1 MNCTHFQVK
10 KFSMAAIGLVMLAA
24 VVILVGIAVP
34 AQAQTYLVRFPD
46 PTTFVVNNDTSGSVS
61 PLQSAAVGDFN
72 GDGKLDVVSMENGGG
87 IFELDV
93 ALGNGDGTFGTALQP
108 VVQNTFSIGQQNP
121 YAIAVGDFN
130 GDGMLD
136 VAVWG
141 TSATLQNN
149 TINIFLGNGNGTFNW
164 SGTYQA
170 PNSANYSPGSNSLF
184 VADFNGDGV
193 LDLAALTP
201 YNGVFIFW
209 GTGTGVFQPAV
220 GYSTVDPNYPSNT
233 TAVGMA
239 VGDLNG
245 DGKIDIAVTE
255 SSGMAVL
262 LNNGNGTFGAATY
275 YGSGI
280 APFQSQKGIAIGD
293 VNGDKKNDIVIADYY
308 GNVVLYLN
316 QGSGKFAVPSVVT
329 KLGVSFPWLVSIA
342 DINAD
347 KKMDVVLTD
356 CWGEVWTFY
365 GKGNGTFTAGPI
377 YPVQYWDTA
386 PSNVILADFNGDG
399 ALDIFKA
406 GDHYWK
412 GQVALGRGDGTF
424 QTNQAYGWGVTGFG
438 HNLVTA
444 DFNGDGFPDVAFS
457 WAHSTSSVP
466 EFGVMLGSSHGALAA
481 PTYVTYLTS
490 ACSGSYPEWIAT
502 GDVSGDGKADIV
514 GTIQNY
520 SGTGC
525 PMNEVAV
532 FTGLGNGK
540 FNPPVFYSTG
550 ASAQSNDVFLAD
562 VNGDGHPDIVISNA
576 DGTISLLLNKGKG
589 TFGTASLITSVAAL
603 SPHLNALAIADF
615 NGDGKL
621 DIAAA
626 SYYPG
631 SYSDS
636 VYILLGNG
644 DGTFQAPITV
654 AAASPYVYTNT
665 LAAGDFNKDG
675 KTDLLVTLEGSTG
688 CSGYQGAAAYV
699 VLMGKG
705 DGTFTPG
712 SLHCTGGDYP
722 VYPVVGDFNGDGKL
736 DAFIPMLEEYGA
748 TSVSGPVLLQ
758 GNGDGTFNRIGEFY
772 VGATS
777 RGAVVADFNADGMP
791 DIAVLNDDDFADV
804 TYISFVTV
812 MQNATQPVS
821 VSPLTLNFGPLA
833 LGGSKALTVLLT
845 NNQTTSLAI
854 TSITVAGSGD
864 FTAKSNCGSA
874 LKAGWECTITVT
886 AKPTVLGAQ
895 TATLSIKEGVGTQTV
910 QLIITN
916 PVPGALSLVP
926 SSALVGSGGFTLTIN
941 GKNFVPTSAV
951 EWAGSP
957 RTTTFVSVTELT
969 AVINAADVAKA
980 GTFRVTVTNPT
991 PGGGTAAAIFTV
1003 DNPVPTLISIKPSS
1017 ATHGGASFTLTATG
1031 TNYVSTSV
1039 IEWNGTKLT
1048 TKHVSSTTL
1057 TTTVPAADIKT
1068 AGTAN
1073 VTVFTPTPGG
1083 GTSAPQTFTIK

>member
-1 MNCTHFQVK
+1 MSS
-10 KFSMAAIGLVMLAA
+10 FS
-24 VVILVGIAVP
+24 
-34 AQAQTYLVRFPD
+34 
-46 PTTFVVNNDTSGSVS
+46 
-61 PLQSAAVGDFN
+61 
-72 GDGKLDVVSMENGGG
+72 
-87 IFELDV
+87 
-93 ALGNGDGTFGTALQP
+93 
-108 VVQNTFSIGQQNP
+108 
-121 YAIAVGDFN
+121 
-130 GDGMLD
+130 
-136 VAVWG
+136 
-141 TSATLQNN
+141 
-149 TINIFLGNGNGTFNW
+149 
-164 SGTYQA
+164 
-170 PNSANYSPGSNSLF
+170 
-184 VADFNGDGV
+184 
-193 LDLAALTP
+193 
-201 YNGVFIFW
+201 W

-220 GYSTVDPNYPSNT
+220 GYSTVDPNYPNDT

-466 EFGVMLGSSHGALAA
+466 EFGVMLGSSHGALAK

-490 ACSGSYPEWIAT
+490 ACSASYPEWIAT

-603 SPHLNALAIADF
+603 SPHLNLWPSPISTAMASSTSRRHPIIRAPTATACISCWAMVTARSRRRSRLLPRRHTYTPTRSRRATSTRTARRICSSPSKGAL
-615 NGDGKL
+615 
-621 DIAAA
+621 
-626 SYYPG
+626 
-631 SYSDS
+631 
-636 VYILLGNG
+636 
-644 DGTFQAPITV
+644 V
-654 AAASPYVYTNT
+654 AQ
-665 LAAGDFNKDG
+665 
-675 KTDLLVTLEGSTG
+675 VTRALPPMSF
-688 CSGYQGAAAYV
+688 
-699 VLMGKG
+699 LMGKG

-748 TSVSGPVLLQ
+748 TSSPV
-758 GNGDGTFNRIGEFY
+758 RCC
-772 VGATS
+772 S
-777 RGAVVADFNADGMP
+777 RAMETA
-791 DIAVLNDDDFADV
+791 
-804 TYISFVTV
+804 
-812 MQNATQPVS
+812 
-821 VSPLTLNFGPLA
+821 PLTASASSMSGRPA
-833 LGGSKALTVLLT
+833 GAR
-845 NNQTTSLAI
+845 SL
-854 TSITVAGSGD
+854 
-864 FTAKSNCGSA
+864 
-874 LKAGWECTITVT
+874 
-886 AKPTVLGAQ
+886 P
-895 TATLSIKEGVGTQTV
+895 
-910 QLIITN
+910 
-916 PVPGALSLVP
+916 
-926 SSALVGSGGFTLTIN
+926 
-941 GKNFVPTSAV
+941 
-951 EWAGSP
+951 
-957 RTTTFVSVTELT
+957 
-969 AVINAADVAKA
+969 
-980 GTFRVTVTNPT
+980 
-991 PGGGTAAAIFTV
+991 
-1003 DNPVPTLISIKPSS
+1003 IS
-1017 ATHGGASFTLTATG
+1017 
-1031 TNYVSTSV
+1031 
-1039 IEWNGTKLT
+1039 
-1048 TKHVSSTTL
+1048 
-1057 TTTVPAADIKT
+1057 
-1068 AGTAN
+1068 
-1073 VTVFTPTPGG
+1073 TPTACR
-1083 GTSAPQTFTIK
+1083 TSPS